1 MPWTKVLIDKADLE
15 NASKDGLRNIT
26 YRAAL
31 LEAQRQ
37 LLATRPE
44 VYLLGEGIDDPGGV
58 FGSTLGLAKEFGHE
72 RVMDTPIAENGL
84 TGIAAGSAMCGLRP
98 IFIHMRMDFLPMC
111 LDQIANHA
119 AKWRYMTGGQVTCPL
134 VIRSIIGR
142 GWGSAAQHSQALHGL
157 FTQFP
162 GLKVAVPATP
172 YDAKGLLLA
181 AVDEGG
187 PVMFCEHRWLYEF
200 KGYAP
205 EEQYK
210 VPFGQ
215 AVVRKTGTD
224 VTIVAVSLMV
234 YEAVKAARELE
245 AEGISAEVLDPRT
258 IKPLDTEAILASVK
272 KTGRLLVADAGGVM
286 TGISAEIAAQVCEK
300 GFQYLKA
307 PVRRVGLPDVPTP
320 AAPELE
326 KAFYPGLAE
335 IKAGAR
341 ELVNYR
347 AEGK

>member
-1 MPWTKVLIDKADLE
+1 MPWTKVLIDQQDLE
-15 NASKDGLRNIT
+15 AAQKAGLRNIS

-37 LLATRPE
+37 LLRSRPE
-44 VYLLGEGIDDPGGV
+44 VYLIGEGIDDAGGV
-58 FGSTLGLAKEFGHE
+58 FGSTAGLAAEFGPS

-119 AKWRYMTGGQVTCPL
+119 AKWRYMTGGAVTCPL

-157 FTQFP
+157 FTHFA

-172 YDAKGLLLA
+172 YDAKGLLAA
-181 AVDEGG
+181 AVNDGN
-187 PVMFCEHRWLYEF
+187 PVMFCEHRWLYDF
-200 KGYAP
+200 KGYVP
-205 EEQYK
+205 EEAYE
-210 VPFGQ
+210 VPFGK
-215 AVVRKTGTD
+215 AVVRKEGSD

-245 AEGISAEVLDPRT
+245 AEGISVEVIDPRT
-258 IKPLDTEAILASVK
+258 IKPLDLAAILASVK
-272 KTGRLLVADAGGVM
+272 KTGRLVVADAGNLM
-286 TGISAEIAAQVCEK
+286 TGISAEIAAQVAEK
-300 GFQYLKA
+300 GFEYLKA
-307 PVRRVGLPDVPTP
+307 PVLRVGLPDTPTP
-320 AAPELE
+320 ASPALE
-326 KAFYPGLAE
+326 ADFYPGVEDIKRAARRLAGG
-335 IKAGAR
+335 KA
-341 ELVNYR
+341 
-347 AEGK
+347 